1 MIVKYE
7 SVLESPSNTD
17 LNLYISTDEMT
28 FMVREGS
35 ISGKSF
41 KVMIV
46 IFGIYLER
54 RMLCL
59 NQHILV
65 ILPW

>member
-7 SVLESPSNTD
+7 SVLESLSNME
-17 LNLYISTDEMT
+17 LNLYISADEMT

-35 ISGKSF
+35 IIGKSLR
-41 KVMIV
+41 VITV
-46 IFGIYLER
+46 IFGTHLER
-54 RMLCL
+54 RLLCL
-59 NQHILV
+59 NQHINI